1 MAKPKTPLIPEEQML
16 TPNADQMEVSVRHV
30 QDAQLALSLIAH
42 TLKTKGR
49 ISEEVMRTCL
59 ASVEHQVADLGRLLG
74 VSTQSEAAVTERF
87 AQLRAA
93 NLRIR
98 DLEAQLGQGQSPEAT
113 QQAIRQL
120 YEHLNKWWDLDG
132 FGHISEMHFEPYGI
146 SVKFSCSLFGAFRLL
161 RSKTPVSDRDNY
173 QQWVS
178 DLESRGYVLYREK
191 GEREPNLKDCDQTR
205 AALERLFA
213 QRLPSATVTAFEN
226 QRRGEAI
233 ALTNIHVLIRRYEEV
248 LNLPV
253 LDQPEDD

>member
-59 ASVEHQVADLGRLLG
+59 ASVEHQVADLGKLLG

-87 AQLRAA
+87 AQPRAA

-146 SVKFSCSLFGAFRLL
+146 SVKFSCSLFGA
-161 RSKTPVSDRDNY
+161 
-173 QQWVS
+173 
-178 DLESRGYVLYREK
+178 
-191 GEREPNLKDCDQTR
+191 LKDCDQTR

-226 QRRGEAI
+226 QRRGKAI